1 MMSFCVDT
9 VTVPEMLR
17 AQHGVLR
24 VASLQVTTDAVEAAR
39 KIIEEAHT
47 EARNVQEQ
55 AYRDAETIVNN
66 AELQVFERSRQLFQ
80 VLEKERDTFLER
92 GKDVIIDLACTL
104 FERLVM
110 EMSQREKVAAALKRV
125 MAEAPRRLINPVL
138 RVHPSDVP
146 CLPELEWDIKEDDTL
161 SPGSCKLTAGNGEW
175 YVDFDAAVTSLK
187 ATFASFTVDPPPS
200 SDSEPKPELEPE
212 LESDMLSEQFSD

>member
-1 MMSFCVDT
+1 MTSFCVDT
-9 VTVPEMLR
+9 VSVPEMLR

-24 VASLQVTTDAVEAAR
+24 VSSLQITSDATAAAR
-39 KIIEEAHT
+39 KIIEEAHA

-55 AYRDAETIVNN
+55 AYRDAEAVVND
-66 AELQVFERSRQLFQ
+66 AELQVLEQSRQLFQ
-80 VLEKERDTFLER
+80 ALEKERDTFLER
-92 GKDVIIDLACTL
+92 GKDLIIDLACAV

-138 RVHPSDVP
+138 RVHPSDVQ
-146 CLPELEWDIKEDDTL
+146 CLPALEWDIKEDDTL

-175 YVDFDAAVTSLK
+175 CVDFDAAVTSLK
-187 ATFASFTVDPPPS
+187 AAFASFTAAAPS
-200 SDSEPKPELEPE
+200 SNDSKPEPE
-212 LESDMLSEQFSD
+212 LEEAELLE